1 VEASSALGYPVV
13 LKGVISHALPAQS
26 ASEVRAAWS
35 RLREKGCAEA
45 LVQRFVDGERFAVSA
60 VCDRAYEPVTMLTI
74 KKLRICDRG
83 STWSAIG
90 VPQPELEAGFADF
103 LRALRWVGPVEGEFI
118 RDELTERF
126 HLIEIN
132 PRFTAWIAF
141 SAHLGLNHPYAAV
154 RAARGLPVV
163 AGTAAA
169 DLVFMRSCEDAPIT
183 NSAFAAIATK
193 GALKHA

>member
-1 VEASSALGYPVV
+1 
-13 LKGVISHALPAQS
+13 
-26 ASEVRAAWS
+26 
-35 RLREKGCAEA
+35 
-45 LVQRFVDGERFAVSA
+45 
-60 VCDRAYEPVTMLTI
+60 
-74 KKLRICDRG
+74 
-83 STWSAIG
+83 
-90 VPQPELEAGFADF
+90 
-103 LRALRWVGPVEGEFI
+103 VEGEFI